1 MNGILT
7 TTVFCNEYCE
17 EDARGNRMLR
27 IALLGCGRIGVMHAT
42 NIASHRRAELAGVFD
57 IRADAAMR
65 SVKDGRT
72 VKVSEIA

>member
-1 MNGILT
+1 
-7 TTVFCNEYCE
+7 
-17 EDARGNRMLR
+17 MLR